1 MKYHLKYRYR
11 LKGKVCAC
19 LLYFSLAC
27 LLACPGWAE
36 GILCG
41 KAGTKVVQMIC
52 ADAELVRL
60 DKELSQIYAEVAQK
74 EHLSFALKKQQGDW
88 LIARNR
94 CLNLECLQDQYR
106 QQLVY
111 LRNMVGSSIKE

>member
-1 MKYHLKYRYR
+1 MEYHLKHRYR
-11 LKGKVCAC
+11 LKGKSCTC
-19 LLYFSLAC
+19 LFFLGLAC

-36 GILCG
+36 GILCE

-60 DKELSQIYAEVAQK
+60 DKELSQIYVEVAQK

-88 LIARNR
+88 LIARNQ
-94 CLNLECLQDQYR
+94 CPDPECLQYQYR
-106 QQLVY
+106 QQLMY
-111 LRNMVGSSIKE
+111 LRNMDGNSIKE